1 MATPIDFSKFAM
13 NHLKLDKITKA
24 NLVGH
29 VYQPRNGTC
38 KSRIEQECPYSLS
51 KPLPLQGSPGHLTIP
66 VYFFFNND
74 LEYSRTGNSER
85 KYTVSITKTKSV
97 RLSRPDV
104 FSTIKI
110 LSVFSVNIDKQ
121 LGYGYLQEI
130 VVRRADRKLY
140 TFKEGDFPR
149 LHLNDIEDM
158 LLLNVQNKLLN
169 LDGDEIVDLVV
180 ALLVGKKDHVEFGR
194 IGWWKNGR
202 DRLQATAANNMILS
216 YLGYLVM
223 SRLTI
228 YLNIRVILHSIHS
241 DDGNPSSANIKQ
253 ELREIVTYWFTLIV
267 LSAVRHSDNKN
278 KQVTMNLT
286 QSVLEDPILQAG
298 NPVNEVLPN

>member
-1 MATPIDFSKFAM
+1 MD
-13 NHLKLDKITKA
+13 
-24 NLVGH
+24 
-29 VYQPRNGTC
+29 R
-38 KSRIEQECPYSLS
+38 
-51 KPLPLQGSPGHLTIP
+51 QGSESEKP
-66 VYFFFNND
+66 
-74 LEYSRTGNSER
+74 EYYRAQLIDNSC
-85 KYTVSITKTKSV
+85 
-97 RLSRPDV
+97 
-104 FSTIKI
+104 
-110 LSVFSVNIDKQ
+110 
-121 LGYGYLQEI
+121 
-130 VVRRADRKLY
+130 
-140 TFKEGDFPR
+140 
-149 LHLNDIEDM
+149 
-158 LLLNVQNKLLN
+158 
-169 LDGDEIVDLVV
+169 
-180 ALLVGKKDHVEFGR
+180 GKKDHVEFGR

-228 YLNIRVILHSIHS
+228 YLVNISSEEILHSIHS